1 MEFKQLTL
9 GPIMAD
15 LSYFDMNMGKKEKK
29 KRSTF
34 IVEKNFKLFQAT
46 VYVRRKCSINL

>member
-15 LSYFDMNMGKKEKK
+15 LSYFDMNMGKKRKK
-29 KRSTF
+29 KKDLLSSWKKILSSFRQLSMLEES
-34 IVEKNFKLFQAT
+34 VL
-46 VYVRRKCSINL
+46 

>member
-29 KRSTF
+29 KKIYFHRGKKF
-34 IVEKNFKLFQAT
+34 
-46 VYVRRKCSINL
+46 

>member
-1 MEFKQLTL
+1 MEFKLLTL

-29 KRSTF
+29 RSTF
-34 IVEKNFKLFQAT
+34 ILEKKF
-46 VYVRRKCSINL
+46 